1 MLIDSAVAAE
11 PGEKSVRGFKPLG
24 SEQPLAIKLVGKFP
38 TAFPDGI
45 KEGPAERL
53 KEASAEGA
61 VVLVGDSDFVQDGA
75 AVSPGEVLLTI
86 HGAARPV
93 LSAERVAL
101 NFVQRLSGIA
111 TLTQRYVAAVAGTE
125 AIVVDTRKTTP
136 GLRTLEKYAVRAG
149 GGQNHRT
156 GLYDGVLIKDNH
168 LVAAGGITAA
178 VRAARRHG
186 SHLLRVEVE
195 VDTLDQAR
203 EAVEAGADV
212 ILLDNFDASGL
223 REAVAMIAGRA
234 MTEASGG
241 INLTT
246 VRAAAEAGVTLISVG
261 ALTHSAPAI
270 DVGLDFD
277 FVIA

>member
-1 MLIDSAVAAE
+1 MVALALAE
-11 PGEKSVRGFKPLG
+11 DIGSGDITTIATVPAAARCVARLRSRVAGVVAGLPVATEAFRQLDENLAFEAHVR
-24 SEQPLAIKLVGKFP
+24 
-38 TAFPDGI
+38 
-45 KEGPAERL
+45 
-53 KEASAEGA
+53 
-61 VVLVGDSDFVQDGA
+61 DGA
-75 AVSPGEVLLTI
+75 AVSRGDVLLTI

-111 TLTQRYVAAVAGTE
+111 TLTQRYVAAVAGTD

-203 EAVEAGADV
+203 EAVAAGADV
-212 ILLDNFDASGL
+212 ILLDNFDAPGL